1 MAGWLSTLLPLA
13 LGASA
18 PAVAP
23 TPALR
28 TAQETLQEVEE
39 DRRKEDLT
47 IEANVNEVLAL
58 AQKYRPQNTTRAYAP
73 KQNEWQVSKAL

>member
-13 LGASA
+13 SGASA

-23 TPALR
+23 IPTLH
-28 TAQETLQEVEE
+28 TAQETLQEAEKG
-39 DRRKEDLT
+39 RRKEDLA

-58 AQKYRPQNTTRAYAP
+58 AQKYRPLNTTRAYVP
-73 KQNEWQVSKAL
+73 K